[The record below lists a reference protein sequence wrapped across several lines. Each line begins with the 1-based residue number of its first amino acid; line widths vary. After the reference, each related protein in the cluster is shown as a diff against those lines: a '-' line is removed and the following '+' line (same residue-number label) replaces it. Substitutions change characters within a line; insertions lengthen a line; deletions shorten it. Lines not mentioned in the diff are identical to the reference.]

1 MTITVTIP
9 GEPVGKGR
17 PKFTK
22 TGTAYTP
29 PKTRTYENKVA
40 FLYKVAA
47 KGRKFQRHVPVA
59 VEIRAYYEIPQSD
72 SKRQRER
79 KLSGTIMPCKKPD
92 IDNVVKAVLDA
103 INGIA
108 YEDDAQ
114 VVMISASKAYSE
126 RPRVDM
132 CVSDVMREEN
142 KNAGNNL

>member
-17 PKFTK
+17 PRFTK
-22 TGTAYTP
+22 AGTPYTP
-29 PKTRTYENKVA
+29 LKTRDYENKVA
-40 FLYKVAA
+40 FLYKMAA
-47 KGRKFQRHVPVA
+47 KGRKFQRHIPVA
-59 VEIRAYYEIPQSD
+59 VEIRAYYGIPQSD
-72 SKRQRER
+72 GKRQRER
-79 KLSGTIMPCKKPD
+79 KLSGAIMPCKKPD

-126 RPRVDM
+126 RPRVEIS
-132 CVSDVMREEN
+132 VSDVMRE
-142 KNAGNNL
+142 ADA

>member
-22 TGTAYTP
+22 AGTAYTP
-29 PKTRTYENKVA
+29 PKTRVYENKVA
-40 FLYKVAA
+40 FLYKMAA
-47 KGRKFQRHVPVA
+47 KGQKFQRHIPVA
-59 VEIRAYYEIPQSD
+59 VEIRAYYGIPQSD

-79 KLSGTIMPCKKPD
+79 KLSGAILPCKKPD

-114 VVMISASKAYSE
+114 VVCITASKAYSE
-126 RPRVDM
+126 RPRVEM
-132 CVSDVMREEN
+132 RVSDVMREEN

>member
-17 PKFTK
+17 PRFTK
-22 TGTAYTP
+22 AGTPYTP
-29 PKTRTYENKVA
+29 LKTRAYENKVA
-40 FLYKVAA
+40 FLYKLAA
-47 KGRKFQRHVPVA
+47 KGRKFQRHMPVA
-59 VEIRAYYEIPQSD
+59 VEICAYYGIPQSD

-79 KLSGTIMPCKKPD
+79 KLSGAILPCKKPD

-126 RPRVDM
+126 RPRVEIS
-132 CVSDVMREEN
+132 VSDVMREEDDV
-142 KNAGNNL
+142 